1 MSSLDKAFMA
11 KVSMPLYLEE
21 ETKDKLKKFA
31 KSQKRTMSASIEILI
46 NEAYKKAEKQGVI

>member
-1 MSSLDKAFMA
+1 MA

-21 ETKDKLKKFA
+21 ETKVKLKRFA

-46 NEAYKKAEKQGVI
+46 NEAYKKAEKQGVIE